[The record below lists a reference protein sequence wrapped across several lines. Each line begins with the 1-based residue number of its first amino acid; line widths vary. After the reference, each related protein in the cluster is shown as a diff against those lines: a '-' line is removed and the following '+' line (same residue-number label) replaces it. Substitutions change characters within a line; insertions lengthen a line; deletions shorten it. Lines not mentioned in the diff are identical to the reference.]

1 MILAT
6 LIIASKF
13 LEVHSNSIPTS
24 CNQTPYPQVCNHYMN
39 NSNNNNLLSTLDL
52 HDQEFAFRDLALK
65 VTMDQAIEAH
75 RLVTSTVN
83 LNSLGHDERAKLAW
97 DDCSE
102 LYEDTIDK
110 LSRSMSSKDVLD
122 ANTWLSASI
131 ANQQTCQNGFID
143 LNIPISHLQSSLPNF
158 YKLSTDLSMLL
169 SNSLAIH
176 KAWSTSSSS
185 SSSAM
190 NFNKQVRGR
199 RLLLKSDDGFP
210 EWVSASDRKL
220 LQSNTGPKSADIV
233 VSQDG
238 SGNYKSITEAVAAA
252 KKSSGSGTKRV
263 VIYVKAGVYK
273 ENVEIKK
280 TMKRLMFVG
289 DGMDATIVSG
299 NKNAQD
305 GSTTFRSATF
315 GTLYFSNFKSIIN
328 LNLRCRLVDV
338 PSRYP
343 N

>member
-39 NSNNNNLLSTLDL
+39 NNNNNNLLSTLDL
-52 HDQEFAFRDLALK
+52 HDQELAFRDLALK

-83 LNSLGHDERAKLAW
+83 LNSLGHDERAAW

-176 KAWSTSSSS
+176 KASSTSSSS